1 MRAAVLN
8 VSLDAKIAPGQTT
21 EQRHR
26 MVMACMR
33 LMFRDACVGEIGTAQ
48 YDGPDGHTQERCS
61 IVTIDL
67 HGVSVHVFEDGVHQ
81 ISRSLG
87 QDCIAVMYDDGTG
100 KCIGPHADRWPF
112 DRKFFNLPA
121 VCQLGR
127 EAA

>member
-1 MRAAVLN
+1 MRTAILN
-8 VSLDAKIAPGQTT
+8 VSLDAKIAPGQSI

-33 LMFRDACVGEIGTAQ
+33 LLFQGACIGEIGAAQ
-48 YDGPDGHTQERCS
+48 YDGPDGAVQERCS
-61 IVTIDL
+61 IITVDL
-67 HGVSVHVFEDGVHQ
+67 HGVSLHVFEDGIHHV
-81 ISRSLG
+81 SRSLG

-100 KCIGPHADRWPF
+100 KCIGPNAERWPF

-121 VCQLGR
+121 VCQLAL